1 MGKKI
6 SNLRVDRYNI
16 KDVLDIIL
24 SHVPSLKT
32 MRERYIYEIDFKT
45 RKRKLCK
52 KILIVNELFLKKQE
66 IIPIIF

>member
-6 SNLRVDRYNI
+6 NNLRVDRYNV

-24 SHVPSLKT
+24 SHIPKDD
-32 MRERYIYEIDFKT
+32 EGEIYIYEIDFKT